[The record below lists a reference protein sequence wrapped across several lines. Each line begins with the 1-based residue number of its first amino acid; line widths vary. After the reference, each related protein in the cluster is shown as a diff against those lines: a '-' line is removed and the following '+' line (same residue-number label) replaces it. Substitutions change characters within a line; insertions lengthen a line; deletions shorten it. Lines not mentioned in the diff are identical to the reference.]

1 MAVRS
6 TALGIVLLA
15 AFGSSEAAASPVE
28 DEPVTIRTETYRRPS
43 YSDATYFL
51 YERDGEAVCTKLVVC
66 NRYTA
71 ACRTVYARG
80 AFRAYVDL
88 NAGAPTV
95 ETAPAVIPRKNL
107 VRHICLR
114 RFALP

>member
-1 MAVRS
+1 MAVRAA
-6 TALGIVLLA
+6 ALGLALLA
-15 AFGSSEAAASPVE
+15 ALGSAGAFASPDE
-28 DEPVTIRTETYRRPS
+28 DEPVTIRTETYRRVS
-43 YSDATYFL
+43 YSDATYFI
-51 YERDGEAVCTKLVVC
+51 YERDGETVCTKLVVC

-71 ACRTVYARG
+71 VCRTVYARG

-88 NAGAPTV
+88 NAGAPTI
-95 ETAPAVIPRKNL
+95 ETAPVAIPQRNL